1 MIHSTPEFIDLTP
14 EMQARLDRFREEH
27 KHDPLGDVA
36 GSLLWEDDRGK
47 IWEMVLEPGEASDL
61 HHHHHDYYL
70 VIMEGDY
77 VAGVSPEQG
86 EGLSF
91 VGKVPSNGNTVAI
104 PKGATEWAYNVGE
117 ETYREILIELK

>member
-36 GSLLWEDDRGK
+36 GTMLWEDDRVK
-47 IWEMVLEPGEASDL
+47 VWEMVLEPGEASDL
-61 HHHHHDYYL
+61 HHHHLDYYL

-77 VAGVSPEQG
+77 VAGVSPDPG

-91 VGKVPSNGNTVAI
+91 VGKVPSKGNTVAI
-104 PKGATEWAYNVGE
+104 PKGGTEWAYNVGE
-117 ETYREILIELK
+117 ETYREVLIELK